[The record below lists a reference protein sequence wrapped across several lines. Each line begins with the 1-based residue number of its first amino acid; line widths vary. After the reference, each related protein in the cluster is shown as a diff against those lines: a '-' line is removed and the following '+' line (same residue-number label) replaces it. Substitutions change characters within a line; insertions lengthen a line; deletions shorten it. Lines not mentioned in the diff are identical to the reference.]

1 MYQGAMDADRILLFS
16 YGTLQLESVQ
26 LSQFGCRLSG
36 EPDAITGYRRETIEI
51 DDPETLA
58 LSGERFHAIVVETG
72 EPGDEVEGTLF
83 VITEAHLA
91 AADLYEVAAYR
102 RAEVRLRSGRT
113 AWAYVKA

>member
-1 MYQGAMDADRILLFS
+1 MGAASVPLFA

-26 LSQFGCRLSG
+26 LSQFGCRLTG
-36 EPDAITGYRRETIEI
+36 EADAILGYRRELIEI

-72 EPGDEVEGTLF
+72 EPGDAVEGMLF
-83 VITEAHLA
+83 QITEAQLA
-91 AADLYEVAAYR
+91 AADLYEVAAYK
-102 RAEVRLRSGRT
+102 RAQVRLRSGRT